1 MDEMIRESLREEFQE
16 PEARHDYA
24 DEFLNSYL
32 ALQIKT
38 LRQQRQWTQEE
49 LGNRADEMKQSRISA
64 LERADYERWT
74 LQTLK
79 RLAKA
84 FDLALVVRF
93 ESFGAFLDEMTS
105 LSREALE
112 RPSFDDDPAFKATS
126 DISSVGDSA
135 TLATV
140 RELFVQPVAGDVGD
154 KAVRAG
160 SMAVITQPVQMKW
173 KRANNG

>member
-1 MDEMIRESLREEFQE
+1 MDEIRESLREEFHD

-24 DEFLNSYL
+24 EEFLNSYL

-49 LGNRADEMKQSRISA
+49 LGNRAGEMKQSRISA

-93 ESFGAFLDEMTS
+93 ESFGTFLEEMTS

-112 RPSFDDDPAFKATS
+112 RPSFDNDPAFKATS
-126 DISSVGDSA
+126 CASSVGDSLAIA
-135 TLATV
+135 TFRGKVVTPPTLMTWRRAT
-140 RELFVQPVAGDVGD
+140 
-154 KAVRAG
+154 
-160 SMAVITQPVQMKW
+160 
-173 KRANNG
+173 NG